1 MSIPT
6 IPYMQFLHSELHL
19 QEILHTSQTS
29 HIYPTSA
36 TLTLTG
42 KNVTQQNPVMC
53 NLHEF
58 STITYPWRSIP
69 PPQKCLYLECLKPKP
84 YQVVPH
90 SIPQPRTS
98 PCREGATKWKK
109 KPLVKCVSITL
120 LSSTSI
126 IWSTFYSKC
135 TWRKR
140 WYRAKSWFKI
150 PGHCSCLWGTLSSQ
164 TPNRGA
170 RRTRKRRFLISSL

>member
-109 KPLVKCVSITL
+109 KPLVKLFPS
-120 LSSTSI
+120 LSWAPRQLSEAHSTQSAREGRGDI
-126 IWSTFYSKC
+126 VQNHDLKYLGIVAASEEHWV
-135 TWRKR
+135 RKLQTG
-140 WYRAKSWFKI
+140 AQD
-150 PGHCSCLWGTLSSQ
+150 GHG
-164 TPNRGA
+164 RDD
-170 RRTRKRRFLISSL
+170 F